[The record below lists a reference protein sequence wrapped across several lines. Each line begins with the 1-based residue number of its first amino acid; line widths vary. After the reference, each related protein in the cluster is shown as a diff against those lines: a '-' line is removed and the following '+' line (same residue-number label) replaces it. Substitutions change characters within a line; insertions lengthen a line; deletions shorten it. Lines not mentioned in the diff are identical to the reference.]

1 MTAWLNTAHSWRAA
15 CTRCRW
21 TASPNATLATSL
33 LTFAHEVSAKVIA
46 EGIETE
52 AELDTLR
59 GLGATLG
66 QGYYLAR
73 PRDPAL
79 LFPS

>member
-1 MTAWLNTAHSWRAA
+1 M
-15 CTRCRW
+15 
-21 TASPNATLATSL
+21 
-33 LTFAHEVSAKVIA
+33 IA

-73 PRDPAL
+73 PRAAAL
-79 LFPS
+79 LFPA